1 MMTARAIIKI
11 LEKLPPSTKFD
22 ILLDGEYIGQIE
34 SINYDESPYK
44 DHYIDIKSDKNK
56 EQ

>member
-1 MMTARAIIKI
+1 MTARAIIKI